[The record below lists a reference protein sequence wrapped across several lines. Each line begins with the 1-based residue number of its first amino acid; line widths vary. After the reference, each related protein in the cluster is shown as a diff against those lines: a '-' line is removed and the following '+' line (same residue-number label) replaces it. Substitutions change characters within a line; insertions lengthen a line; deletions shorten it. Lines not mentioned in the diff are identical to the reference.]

1 MAMDFLGN
9 IGMGYTSFSQT
20 AYIQSNYTGRYASDD
35 LGVMSIEEQAISTS
49 NSHNQYSRYADYS
62 HLTVDP
68 SDDKTFWFNTEI
80 FKLNYRR
87 DVVGAFKIASDFN
100 YDIGVVSIDS
110 PMVGIIYLTPK
121 PSSPPFAKKGQKIKK
136 GDTICLIEAMK
147 TFNEIKS
154 DRDCTIKT
162 VMVKNGEAV
171 EFGQPLFEIS

>member
-1 MAMDFLGN
+1 MLDKKINETIDQLIKKIKEN
-9 IGMGYTSFSQT
+9 NLSSIKLSNKINTIEISNNSSSQ
-20 AYIQSNYTGRYASDD
+20 
-35 LGVMSIEEQAISTS
+35 ISTQNISPAS
-49 NSHNQYSRYADYS
+49 NQ
-62 HLTVDP
+62 
-68 SDDKTFWFNTEI
+68 NT
-80 FKLNYRR
+80 NN
-87 DVVGAFKIASDFN
+87 KISESFL
-100 YDIGVVSIDS
+100 SIDS

-154 DRDCTIKT
+154 DRDCTIKS